1 MRIRCASYMRR
12 LAGVAAIA
20 SALATLLSMP
30 GAAQTYP
37 ERSLTLI
44 VPFAAGGASD
54 VSSRIMAETMGK
66 ILGQSII
73 VENVAGAGGGT
84 GGLRGKNAKPD
95 GYTIGFAHMGT
106 HAASVSTNPKLPYDP
121 AKDFDYLGIHLVT
134 PHIIIAR
141 KDFPASTLGEFIA
154 YAKTHGKGLKM
165 AHNGAGSL
173 SHLTCVVFFQQI
185 GVEPTYVVYRGY
197 GQTINDILSGAVDGT
212 CELIASTR
220 NHVLPGAVKGF
231 AAATN
236 DGKRTPLLPDVAT
249 SAEGGLPTF
258 KIESWLG
265 LYAPKGLPNEI
276 LAKLRETQRKA
287 LEDPGVQAKFLE
299 IGGTVPKPEDRGGDR
314 MLEIVKADV
323 TRWAEVVKKAGP
335 AAVESAPAQP
345 GQPPATKQ

>member
-1 MRIRCASYMRR
+1 MVSVPTKRSARWALLAAVASV
-12 LAGVAAIA
+12 LWPAVAG
-20 SALATLLSMP
+20 
-30 GAAQTYP
+30 AQTFP

-54 VSSRIMAETMGK
+54 VSSRIMAEAMGK
-66 ILGQSII
+66 ILGQSIVI
-73 VENVAGAGGGT
+73 ENVAGAGGGT

-95 GYTIGFAHMGT
+95 GYTIGFGHMGT

-121 AKDFDYLGIHLVT
+121 TKDLDYLGIHLVT
-134 PHIIIAR
+134 PHIMITR
-141 KDFPASTLGEFIA
+141 KDFPPATLQEYID
-154 YAKTHGKGLKM
+154 YAKKNGKGLKI

-185 GVEPTYVVYRGY
+185 GVDPTYVVYRGY

-231 AAATN
+231 AVATN
-236 DGKRTPLLPDVAT
+236 DGKRSPLLPDVPT
-249 SAEGGLPTF
+249 SAEGGLPSF

-265 LYAPKGLPNEI
+265 LYAPKNVPAPI
-276 LAKLRETQRKA
+276 LAKLREAQLKA
-287 LEDPGVQAKFLE
+287 LDDPEVQKKFLD

-323 TRWAEVVKKAGP
+323 VRWAEVVKKAGP
-335 AAVESAPAQP
+335 AMSDPAAQAPAA
-345 GQPPATKQ
+345 PAPAKK

>member
-1 MRIRCASYMRR
+1 MRVRHLTGI
-12 LAGVAAIA
+12 AI
-20 SALATLLSMP
+20 SLLLSGTLAMVAP
-30 GAAQTYP
+30 SRAAAQNFP

-54 VSSRIMAETMGK
+54 ISSRIMAEAMGK
-66 ILGQSII
+66 LLGQSVI

-134 PHIIIAR
+134 PHVMLAR
-141 KDFPASTLGEFIA
+141 KDLPPTTLQEYIA
-154 YAKTHGKGLKM
+154 YAKEKGKGLKI

-173 SHLTCVVFFQQI
+173 SHLTCVVFFGQI

-220 NHVLPGAVKGF
+220 NHILPGAVKGF
-231 AAATN
+231 AVATN
-236 DGKRTPLLPDVAT
+236 DGKRSDLLPDVPT

-265 LYAPKGLPNEI
+265 LYAPKGLPAPV
-276 LAKLRETQRKA
+276 LAKLRETVAKA
-287 LEDPGVQAKFLE
+287 LEDPEVQKKFKD
-299 IGGTVPKPEDRGGDR
+299 IGGVVPKPEDRGGDR
-314 MLEIVKADV
+314 MLEIVKADIS
-323 TRWAEVVKKAGP
+323 RWADVVKQANITP
-335 AAVESAPAQP
+335 VAPQ
-345 GQPPATKQ
+345 

>member
-1 MRIRCASYMRR
+1 MPIGPSPTRR
-12 LAGVAAIA
+12 VAARLLLG
-20 SALATLLSMP
+20 ALATAAAAIP
-30 GAAQTYP
+30 AAAQNFP
-37 ERSLTLI
+37 ERSITLI

-54 VSSRIMAETMGK
+54 VSSRIMAEALAK
-66 ILGQSII
+66 ILGQSVV

-134 PHIIIAR
+134 PHLMIAR
-141 KDFPASTLGEFIA
+141 KDLPPKMLQEYIA
-154 YAKTHGKGLKM
+154 YAKEKGKDLKI

-173 SHLTCVVFFQQI
+173 SHLTCVVFFSQI

-212 CELIASTR
+212 CELVASAR

-231 AAATN
+231 AVATN
-236 DGKRTPLLPDVAT
+236 DGKRSDLLPDVPS
-249 SAEGGLPTF
+249 SAEGGLPSF

-265 LYAPKGLPNEI
+265 LYAPKGLPHPV
-276 LAKLRETQRKA
+276 LAKLREAVAKA
-287 LEDPGVQAKFLE
+287 LDDPDVQKKFED
-299 IGGTVPKPEDRGGDR
+299 IGGVVPKPEDRGGDR
-314 MLEIVKADV
+314 MLQIVKADIE
-323 TRWAEVVKKAGP
+323 RWADVVKKANI
-335 AAVESAPAQP
+335 APAPQ
-345 GQPPATKQ
+345 